1 MKLIDIPSGMETL
14 AFAMSE
20 DAINDLPE
28 VLSKFFPSRKPFL
41 VADGNTWQA
50 AGRKVEKV
58 LNDSGME
65 ISGKIIYSGSERLH
79 PDYSTSLELA
89 EKFST
94 EDVPVAVGSG
104 VINDIVKCA
113 SGKKSI
119 SYCCVPTAPSVDGYT
134 ASGGAMSV
142 DGTKMTVPCPAPAA
156 VVAELEVLRNAPPE
170 MLASG
175 YADLMT
181 KVPAGADW
189 IIADMMNEEKIDRP
203 VWDLVQKNIRDY
215 VSDSQN
221 MLNVFSGLAATGY
234 AMQLHGTSRPAS
246 GLEHLC
252 SHVWEMEHLSFN
264 GIEISHGF
272 KVGIGSLISTLLM
285 EYLLNTS
292 AQEAEAKAV
301 APETESERISSINE
315 LLKKGC
321 YGDKTMATAM
331 AKFKQGDEIIKR
343 RKEIF
348 EKWES
353 FKEPVRKQMI
363 PYSRLKEMLKKANCP
378 THPAEIGLDREQ
390 LIHGVRC
397 AQLIRIRYNIADL
410 LYEAGLFEDAIKT
423 LDILFE

>member
-1 MKLIDIPSGMETL
+1 MELIDIPSGMETR

-20 DAINDLPE
+20 NAIADLPE
-28 VLSKFFPSRKPFL
+28 ILAQFFPSKKPFL
-41 VADGNTWQA
+41 VADENTWRA
-50 AGRKVEKV
+50 AGKRVENI
-58 LNDSGME
+58 LNLANLE
-65 ISGKIIYSGSERLH
+65 ISGKVIYSGAERLH
-79 PDYSTSLELA
+79 PDYDISLKLA
-89 EKFST
+89 EKFS
-94 EDVPVAVGSG
+94 EDTVPVAVGSG

-113 SGKKSI
+113 SGKKGI
-119 SYCCVPTAPSVDGYT
+119 SYCCIPTAASVDGYT

-142 DGTKMTVPCPAPAA
+142 NGSKMTVPCPAPAA
-156 VVAELEVLRNAPPE
+156 IVAELDVLRNAPAD

-189 IIADMMNEEKIDRP
+189 IIADMMNEEKIDKP
-203 VWDLVQKNIRDY
+203 IWDLVQKNIREY

-221 MLNVFSGLAATGY
+221 MLNVFAGLAATGY

-252 SHVWEMEHLSFN
+252 SHVWEMEKLSLN
-264 GIEISHGF
+264 GNEISHGF

-292 AQEAEAKAV
+292 AEDVAAKAIV
-301 APETESERISSINE
+301 PETETQRIYSINE

-331 AKFKQGDEIIKR
+331 AKFKCGDEIIKR
-343 RKEIF
+343 RQEIF

-353 FKEPVRKQMI
+353 FKEPVRKQII
-363 PYSRLKEMLKKANCP
+363 PYKELKAMLEKANCP
-378 THPAEIGLDREQ
+378 TRPEEIGLDREQ

-410 LYEAGLFEDAIKT
+410 LYEAGLFDDAIKT
-423 LDILFE
+423 LDVLFD